1 MRFTRCLINGKK
13 RAKSESQY
21 SYLLIMFRSTMKF
34 GGRELMN
41 TLNLPR
47 TIVSTSAIEK
57 YIEDVQ

>member
-1 MRFTRCLINGKK
+1 
-13 RAKSESQY
+13 
-21 SYLLIMFRSTMKF
+21 MKF